1 MLRWFAPAGL
11 AVLVMLPRLASARF
25 GLLDDGLTLQTG
37 REVIGRWSSV
47 LDLIPETGR
56 FFPAYWLAYS
66 GVFAVVGVRAVAFFA
81 LNVLLLAGLLALLAR
96 IVRVS
101 GGTSRQAAIAA
112 VLFALCAPA
121 IEAFYTLS
129 KAEPLQLTW
138 IAASLLAT
146 AASARQSWWWRRGA
160 LIGLAVAALALACAT
175 KETTAVLV
183 PVSLAW
189 AAIEWASPDR
199 RPGWAR
205 FANTYLVVTVA
216 AAAVFIALRWR
227 YAALPLA
234 QGWYTRAYALEPGTV
249 GPALF
254 RISAWMV
261 KDFVFLLP
269 LLAAALILALRGGP
283 DRRRQI
289 LYACAW
295 MGGWLAVYAP
305 WPATFA
311 YYLFPFALGAAML
324 AGIVVGALWELAVAE
339 SAAPTRRLAGAAL
352 VVSGLLWLPGVINA
366 AADARVQ
373 LAVDRADADLVD
385 FLGGVP
391 GGSRVVLNTT
401 RANEY
406 LFELPLHLAEI
417 KRRPDLVVQH
427 VGAPVAGGPSR
438 ADVFVATAT
447 MANQP
452 GPTVRIAL
460 DEAGVTGDN
469 ARLATILAEGGEL
482 VYATE
487 QRVRLLEVGIHRL
500 LCPVAGRPFIDTT
513 YCPSNRGLVDARTF
527 SYGWRVH
534 RLARHAVEPARGP
547 A

>member
-101 GGTSRQAAIAA
+101 GGTSQQAAIAA
-112 VLFALCAPA
+112 VLFAVCAPA

-160 LIGLAVAALALACAT
+160 LIGLAVAALVLACAT

-254 RISAWMV
+254 RIFAWMV

-311 YYLFPFALGAAML
+311 YYLFPFAFGAAML

-339 SAAPTRRLAGAAL
+339 SPAPTRRLAGAAL

-534 RLARHAVEPARGP
+534 RLARRAVERAQGP

>member
-66 GVFAVVGVRAVAFFA
+66 GVFALVGVRAVAFFA

-96 IVRVS
+96 IVRVG
-101 GGTSRQAAIAA
+101 GGTSRQAAVAA

-138 IAASLLAT
+138 ICASLLAT
-146 AASARQSWWWRRGA
+146 AASVRQPSGWRRGT
-160 LIGLAVAALALACAT
+160 LIGLAVAALVLACAT

-189 AAIEWASPDR
+189 ATIEWASPGR
-199 RPGWAR
+199 RPSWAR
-205 FANTYLVVTVA
+205 FANTYVVVTVA
-216 AAAVFIALRWR
+216 AAAVFVVLRWR

-234 QGWYTRAYALEPGTV
+234 EGTYTRAYALDPGTL
-249 GPALF
+249 AAAMF

-261 KDFVFLLP
+261 RDFAFLLP
-269 LLAAALILALRGGP
+269 LLAAALVLVLRGGP

-311 YYLFPFALGAAML
+311 YYLLPFAFGAAIL
-324 AGIVVGALWELAVAE
+324 AGIVIGALWELGVSGAPVA
-339 SAAPTRRLAGAAL
+339 TRRLARAAL
-352 VVSGLLWLPGVINA
+352 AVSGLLWLPAVINA

-373 LAVDRADADLVD
+373 LAVDRANADLVD

-391 GGSRVVLNTT
+391 RGSRVVVNTT
-401 RANEY
+401 RVNEY
-406 LFELPLHLAEI
+406 LYELPLHLAEI

-460 DEAGVTGDN
+460 DEAGVRGDN
-469 ARLATILAEGGEL
+469 ARLATILGEGGEL

-487 QRVRLLEVGIHRL
+487 QRVRLLELGIHRL
-500 LCPVAGRPFIDTT
+500 FCPVAGRSFIDTT
-513 YCPSNRGLVDARTF
+513 YCPSHRGVVDARTF

-534 RLARHAVEPARGP
+534 RLGRRAGEPVP
-547 A
+547 SPT